1 MSHETRVPVEPGGH
15 MHWAWH
21 LYDSADMVPVAG
33 PGGRQI
39 VAKHRFYQTPS
50 GNPSLAPYVARVAGQ
65 YYHAWL
71 PAVMGPRRPDGIR
84 GKWVQLSKH
93 HPGVALMHAPGIPTQ
108 LVRVLDV
115 KQDGTGRPRAHVR
128 WLRPEAQGRASNPA
142 ALVSTRGGPNVR
154 RTRFVR
160 VSQPI
165 GVQAGGVLCRAFP
178 WMKRCLPKKVCPA
191 GTTPDQQGTCLPGSG
206 IRRRAPVGNPP
217 RVREMSVAD
226 DRARHG
232 TALEGFRRT
241 LRNLGTGRSRVILDR
256 GGVKIQERRA
266 A

>member
-1 MSHETRVPVEPGGH
+1 MSHETPGGH

-21 LYDSADMVPVAG
+21 LYDAGDMVPVAG

-39 VAKHRFYQTPS
+39 VTKHRLYQTPS

-93 HPGVALMHAPGIPTQ
+93 HGGMALMHAPGVPTQ

-142 ALVSTRGGPNVR
+142 SVVSTRGGPNVR

-165 GVQAGGVLCRAFP
+165 GVQAGGIACRVFP
-178 WMKRCLPKKVCPA
+178 WGKKCIKKVCPA
-191 GTTPDQQGTCLPGSG
+191 GTIPDQQGTCVPAGSG
-206 IRRRAPVGNPP
+206 LPRRAPVGNP
-217 RVREMSVAD
+217 RHREMSVAD
-226 DRARHG
+226 DRAAHG

-241 LRNLGTGRSRVILDR
+241 LRNLGTGRSRVILDAR
-256 GGVKIQERRA
+256 GVKIQERRA